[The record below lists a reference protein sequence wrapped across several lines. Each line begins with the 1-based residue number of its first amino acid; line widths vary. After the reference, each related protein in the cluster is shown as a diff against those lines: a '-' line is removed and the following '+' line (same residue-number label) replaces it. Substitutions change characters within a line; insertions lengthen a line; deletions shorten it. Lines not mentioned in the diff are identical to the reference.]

1 MTLPTLSEERFFR
14 STKLL
19 AQGPRLLESSH
30 EASLGHE
37 LMKEGLIVKHQVG
50 LPLIY
55 DGLNLD
61 VGYWID
67 VLVENKVIVE
77 IKSVENLADVYH
89 KQILTYLRLSG
100 LKIGILVNFNTAN
113 I

>member
-1 MTLPTLSEERFFR
+1 
-14 STKLL
+14 
-19 AQGPRLLESSH
+19 
-30 EASLGHE
+30 
-37 LMKEGLIVKHQVG
+37 MKEGLIVKHQVG

-67 VLVENKVIVE
+67 LLVENKVIVE
-77 IKSVENLADVYH
+77 IKSVKNLADVYH

-100 LKIGILVNFNTAN
+100 LKVGILVNFNTAN
-113 I
+113 ISEAIFRKVNIF

>member
-1 MTLPTLSEERFFR
+1 MTENDITYAIRGAIFKVYRAL
-14 STKLL
+14 
-19 AQGPRLLESSH
+19 GPGLLESSH

-61 VGYWID
+61 VGY
-67 VLVENKVIVE
+67 
-77 IKSVENLADVYH
+77 
-89 KQILTYLRLSG
+89 
-100 LKIGILVNFNTAN
+100 
-113 I
+113 